1 MSLQMLRENSTI
13 IWHGTGENIDREL
26 CKWTVEADL
35 IKQVEVRVI
44 ISKLNK
50 SCQARNRLELE
61 REAYPM
67 LQVLEECKNKEG
79 QSVITVTL
87 VVFKL

>member
-50 SCQARNRLELE
+50 SC
-61 REAYPM
+61 
-67 LQVLEECKNKEG
+67 
-79 QSVITVTL
+79 
-87 VVFKL
+87 